1 MKLTEKIDHNEVQ
14 RYVDGRYVSAPDAAW
29 KIFRYEMQEKSH
41 TIVQLPVH
49 LKGQENFY
57 FEEHW
62 SEEEIKEAMDK
73 KKMLQGYF
81 DLNNPSS
88 DNYDRDAA
96 ELLYY
101 EIPEKYIWQ
110 TKTGKWVKRKNNINV
125 LGRMWYVI
133 Q

>member
-1 MKLTEKIDHNEVQ
+1 
-14 RYVDGRYVSAPDAAW
+14 
-29 KIFRYEMQEKSH
+29 
-41 TIVQLPVH
+41 VH

-62 SEEEIKEAMDK
+62 SEDEIKEAMDK

-81 DLNNPSS
+81 DLNNS

-110 TKTGKWVKRKNNINV
+110 TKTG
-125 LGRMWYVI
+125 
-133 Q
+133 